1 MWLPESMTHLLFA
14 TRREKLKEKIQYIG
28 DKGEF
33 HLTKVEDENLKQPR
47 TGEKINKLSQQKN
60 KIEKIIGYFG
70 IEPEPIEA
78 VAVKPEEVEKEAKNF
93 VERFNRELNKR
104 EEQKKKLEKE
114 EFELDI
120 VAELLSL
127 LPDMDFDIRNLFE
140 GQYFNLAGGTIPVD
154 EKESLQDVKDVEEV
168 FIFHSTSIGD
178 AIPVIIFY
186 PGQEEERFKR
196 VSNRIS
202 FSRLDRFDDF
212 KGPINDCK
220 ESVEIEFWEINEKRT
235 QLKSDI
241 LDMGED
247 GRQNLLRLNKRLE
260 TAIKELRWIQRMGQT
275 KNVYF
280 INTYIPT
287 SSARK
292 IKKDIENDEN
302 LYIIEEKKVRR
313 NSSEAEETPVRL
325 SNPEFISPFESLITT
340 YGVPSYKG
348 IDPTIPTMLTFLVMF
363 GIMFADI
370 GHGLVLFLGGGAL
383 WFFSFLRRFS
393 YYLLYMGIAAMIFGI
408 LFGEFFGTNLL
419 DPVWFSP
426 FDNTENALLLGLY
439 FGIFMVSTGFFLRMI
454 ENLVNRDYEGLLL
467 SAEGLPG
474 FVFYVSIIL
483 ILYSIMQGGAGNLIY
498 SVAAV
503 TVLSLLV
510 IAFGRPVKEALTTGL
525 QSDTLLESLVE
536 ILHISIAVISN
547 TLSYIRVAAFN
558 IGHVILTLSILRI
571 SQTLGGESAGG
582 RISMLILG
590 NLGIILLE
598 GLIVFIQTLRL
609 EYYEFFSRFFMAGE
623 KAYKPVKIK

>member
-14 TRREKLKEKIQYIG
+14 TRREKLKETIEYIG

-33 HLTKVEDENLKQPR
+33 HLTKVEDENLQHPR
-47 TGEKINKLSQQKN
+47 TEEKINKLSQQKN
-60 KIEKIIGYFG
+60 KIEKIIDYFG
-70 IEPEPIEA
+70 IEQEPIEA

-104 EEQKKKLEKE
+104 EEHKKNLEKE

-140 GQYFNLAGGTIPVD
+140 GQYFNMASGTIPAD

-168 FIFHSTSIGD
+168 FIFHSTSIRD
-178 AIPVIIFY
+178 VIPVIIFY

-196 VSNRIS
+196 VSNRIR

-212 KGPINDCK
+212 EGPINVCK
-220 ESVEIEFWEINEKRT
+220 ESVEIKFWEINEKRT

-370 GHGLVLFLGGGAL
+370 GHGLILFLGGGAL

-426 FDNTENALLLGLY
+426 FDDTENALLLGLY

-454 ENLVNRDYEGLLL
+454 ENLVNRDYEELLL

-483 ILYSIMQGGAGNLIY
+483 ILYSIMQGRTGSLIY
-498 SVAAV
+498 SVAAI

-525 QSDTLLESLVE
+525 ESDTLLESLVE

>member
-14 TRREKLKEKIQYIG
+14 TRREKLKETIEYIG

-60 KIEKIIGYFG
+60 KIEKIIDYFG

-78 VAVKPEEVEKEAKNF
+78 VAVKPEEVEKAAKNF

-104 EEQKKKLEKE
+104 EEHKKNLEKE

-140 GQYFNLAGGTIPVD
+140 GQYFNMAGGTIPAD

-168 FIFHSTSIGD
+168 FIFHSTSIRD
-178 AIPVIIFY
+178 VIPVIIFY

-196 VSNRIS
+196 VSNRIR

-212 KGPINDCK
+212 EGPINDCK

-426 FDNTENALLLGLY
+426 FENTENALLLGLY

-454 ENLVNRDYEGLLL
+454 ENLVNRDYEELLL

-483 ILYSIMQGGAGNLIY
+483 ILYSIMQGRTGSLIY

-510 IAFGRPVKEALTTGL
+510 IAFGRPVKEALSTGL

-571 SQTLGGESAGG
+571 SQTLGGESTGG

-609 EYYEFFSRFFMAGE
+609 EYYEFFSRFFMAGK
-623 KAYKPVKIK
+623 KAYKPVEIK